1 MLSKKIL
8 DESIGKS
15 SKIWVDKGSQFYNSP
30 IKPWLQDDNREMY
43 SIKKEGKSF
52 VAKRFIRTLGNKIY
66 EYMTSISKNVYTD
79 KLDVIVNKYNIS
91 YHRTVKMKPVDIK
104 PSIYTDFNKE
114 NYKEG
119 VKFKVDDNFG
129 IS

>member
-1 MLSKKIL
+1 
-8 DESIGKS
+8 
-15 SKIWVDKGSQFYNSP
+15 
-30 IKPWLQDDNREMY
+30 MY